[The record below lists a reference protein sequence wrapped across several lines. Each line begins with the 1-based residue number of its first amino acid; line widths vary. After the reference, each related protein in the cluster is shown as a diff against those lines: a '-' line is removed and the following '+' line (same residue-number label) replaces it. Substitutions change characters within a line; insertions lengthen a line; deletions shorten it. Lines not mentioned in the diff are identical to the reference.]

1 MDININVYQKTIETL
16 ISMGHSVI
24 QVFPFGKSE
33 VAYYFLVHKFVPSM
47 KTPVDDIQYNQ
58 ITGINITDF
67 MRNNPVLMNSADFQH
82 RLNDVIENNDV
93 VRVEFP
99 NTLTWFKFGAVK

>member
-24 QVFPFGKSE
+24 QIFPFGNLD

-47 KTPVDDIQYNQ
+47 KTPIDDIQYNQ
-58 ITGINITDF
+58 VTGINITDF
-67 MRNNPVLMNSADFQH
+67 MRNNPVLNAATFQH
-82 RLNDVIENNDV
+82 RLNEVIDKNDV

-99 NTLTWFKFGAVK
+99 NTLTWFKFGTAK